1 MRVPARVEIYGGFL
15 LDSFSVNLTSV
26 ERWDGT
32 VPRRE
37 TRPCFI
43 STVLGA
49 KARLQSQ
56 ESIRRRT
63 HTPVTNVTLPT
74 FLSLPE
80 GGIIRS
86 CGSYVDTRVSDND
99 GAV

>member
-37 TRPCFI
+37 T
-43 STVLGA
+43 
-49 KARLQSQ
+49 
-56 ESIRRRT
+56 
-63 HTPVTNVTLPT
+63 
-74 FLSLPE
+74 
-80 GGIIRS
+80 
-86 CGSYVDTRVSDND
+86 
-99 GAV
+99 